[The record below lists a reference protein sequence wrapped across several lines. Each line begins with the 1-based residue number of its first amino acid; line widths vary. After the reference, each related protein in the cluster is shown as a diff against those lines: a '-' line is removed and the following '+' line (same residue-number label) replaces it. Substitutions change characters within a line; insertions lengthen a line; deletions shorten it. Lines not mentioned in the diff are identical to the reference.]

1 MLTEADRS
9 PRDEASGVTPPL
21 TDSQSR
27 RNIFVAS
34 ATGFMGFAGF
44 TVVMPF
50 LPFYIR
56 ELGVEDVG
64 DIALWSGLTLG
75 ATPAITAISA
85 PLWGRVGDR
94 YGSKLLVIRSLS
106 AFALT
111 KAAMAFVTAPW
122 QLVALRALLG
132 VFAGYGALTMSM
144 AAESV
149 PRERMAHA
157 IGSVQMGQRLGP
169 AIGPLVGGIVA
180 PLVGLRRSFL
190 LTAGFYLAALLMM
203 ALFYREPRTHHLR
216 RSGRSLAA
224 VLRELT
230 ATPGFVLILA
240 VIFGLQTVDRS
251 FSPILPLF
259 VAQLGVAPER
269 VATLAGI
276 LFSLIAAC
284 AALGHRLAHS
294 LVSRYSAR
302 AILATVSA
310 ATASAMIVIILVP
323 SLWTLTFALIVASL
337 GIGIAMTAAYTLAG
351 SLLPADAHV
360 TGFGVMTTASL
371 IGLAFSPVL
380 AGVVGNSGLLVVFV
394 VDVLLMVG
402 LGLAVLGS
410 KVPPFQG
417 SKVPGFQGS
426 KAPPLD
432 GPEIEP

>member
-1 MLTEADRS
+1 MLTEHAQS
-9 PRDEASGVTPPL
+9 PDDEPAGAQSL
-21 TDSQSR
+21 TESQSR
-27 RNIFVAS
+27 RNVFVAS

-50 LPFYIR
+50 LPLYIR

-132 VFAGYGALTMSM
+132 VFAGYGALTMAM

-149 PRERMAHA
+149 PRERMARA

-169 AIGPLVGGIVA
+169 AIGPLVGGLVA

-190 LTAGFYLAALLMM
+190 LTAGFYLVGLLMM
-203 ALFYREPRTHHLR
+203 ATFYREPRTHHTK
-216 RSGRSLAA
+216 RSARGLGS
-224 VLRELT
+224 VLREL
-230 ATPGFVLILA
+230 AGTPGFVLILA

-259 VAQLGVAPER
+259 VVQLGVPPEK
-269 VATLAGI
+269 VTTLAGI

-294 LVSRYSAR
+294 LTSRYSAR
-302 AILATVSA
+302 AILTTVSV
-310 ATASAMIVIILVP
+310 ATASALIVIVLVP
-323 SLWTLTFALIVASL
+323 SLWTLTMALVVASL

-351 SLLPADAHV
+351 SLLPPDAHV
-360 TGFGVMTTASL
+360 TGFGIMTTASL
-371 IGLAFSPVL
+371 VGLAFSPVL
-380 AGVVGNSGLLVVFV
+380 AGVVGNSGLLVVFL
-394 VDVLLMVG
+394 VDVVLMVG

-410 KVPPFQG
+410 KDPGFQG
-417 SKVPGFQGS
+417 SKVPAEQL
-426 KAPPLD
+426 PP
-432 GPEIEP
+432 EVEA